1 MILVSEKN
9 NIQQKSE
16 QVEDHYVQQGEDLK
30 TSLC

>member
-16 QVEDHYVQQGEDLK
+16 QVEDQYVPQGEDLK